1 MIKELIQSLRPRQW
15 YKNLLVFIG
24 LFFTGELF
32 NLSSL
37 ILIIL
42 AFILFCLISGSIY
55 IINDILDFE
64 TDKLHSVK
72 CNRPI
77 ASERLKIRHGLV
89 FAIGLAIAIILVS
102 YVLINVIYGL
112 LILFY
117 FILMTCYSLFLK
129 HIFLVDSI
137 AIATNF
143 AIRVAAGYVAISA
156 NISFWFVMCAFL
168 LAIILVLGKRK
179 HEINLLKSTAKE
191 HRKSLETYFPDF
203 IDQLVNI
210 STSGLI
216 ISYLLFCYFSGFQLM
231 VLTIPVMLCT
241 VFRYLFLS
249 HSENIDKSDDVTYEF
264 IPYIKDKGMK
274 MGIISWTLLCV
285 TIIYV

>member
-1 MIKELIQSLRPRQW
+1 MIKQLIQSLRPKQW

-24 LFFTGELF
+24 LFFAGELF
-32 NLSSL
+32 NPSFL
-37 ILIIL
+37 ILTSV
-42 AFILFCLISGSIY
+42 AFVLFCMISGSIY
-55 IINDILDFE
+55 IFNDILDFE
-64 TDKLHSVK
+64 KDKLHPVK
-72 CNRPI
+72 CKRPI
-77 ASERLKIRHGLV
+77 ASERLKISHGLI
-89 FAIGLAIAIILVS
+89 FATILAIATIVVS
-102 YVLINVIYGL
+102 YILINITYAL

-117 FILMTCYSLFLK
+117 FILMFCYSVFLK

-179 HEINLLKSTAKE
+179 HEINLLQSTAKD

-249 HSENIDKSDDVTYEF
+249 HSENIDKSDDVTYEYM
-264 IPYIKDKGMK
+264 PYIKDKGIR
-274 MGIISWTLLCV
+274 MGIITWTLVCV
-285 TIIYV
+285 VIIYV